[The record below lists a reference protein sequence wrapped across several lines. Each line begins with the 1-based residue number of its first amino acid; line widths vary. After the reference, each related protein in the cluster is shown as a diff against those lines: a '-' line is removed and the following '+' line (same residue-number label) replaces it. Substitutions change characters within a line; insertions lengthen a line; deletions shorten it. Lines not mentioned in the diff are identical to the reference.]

1 MAQMDEL
8 IKKAKEAMAKAYS
21 PYSHFK
27 VGAAVLTKSGKIYTG
42 CNIENCSYGLTI
54 CAERVAIFNAVSSGE
69 REFDAI
75 AIVTDSTELTPP
87 CGACRQVIWEF
98 SKDVVVL
105 LTNLQGKQKT
115 TKISD
120 LLPIPFDKDYL
131 K

>member
-1 MAQMDEL
+1 MEEL
-8 IKKAKEAMAKAYS
+8 IKKAREAMTAAYS

-27 VGAAVLTKSGKIYTG
+27 VGAAVLAKGGKIYAG

-54 CAERVAIFNAVSSGE
+54 CAERVAMFNAVSAGE
-69 REFDAI
+69 KEFDAI

-98 SKDVVVL
+98 SKDVAVI

-115 TKISD
+115 TKISE
-120 LLPIPFDKDYL
+120 LLPTPFETRLFEK
-131 K
+131 

>member
-1 MAQMDEL
+1 MDEL
-8 IKKAKEAMAKAYS
+8 TKKAKEAMAKAYA

-27 VGAAVLTKSGKIYTG
+27 VGAAVLAKSGKIYAG

-54 CAERVAIFNAVSSGE
+54 CAERAAIFNAVSAGE

-75 AIVTDSTELTPP
+75 AIVTDSVELTPP

-105 LTNLQGKQKT
+105 LANSQGKQKT

-120 LLPIPFDKDYL
+120 LLPTPFDKDYL
-131 K
+131 R